1 MRCAEGTREGDDGN
15 VRRRREEGTGSR
27 ARTRRGAYLRVRRV
41 LKRVE
46 DLLQR
51 DGVPR
56 FLIDGFP
63 DDAVRLRGARR
74 RSARFRRPRCATP
87 GRKANDSSVAYP
99 FPQLLLDLILP
110 QHVLVY
116 LFAHDSCSRA
126 RSALE
131 RRRRAA
137 RLRVGLSRFPNGS
150 LFFARLFCE
159 NELTTVTVLAA
170 ASTRTRRSCLTR
182 LSRHSAPAVPSR
194 KLSSAL
200 DMNGRI
206 TDTSIALRLVNFT
219 PLSAFSSSARKPA

>member
-1 MRCAEGTREGDDGN
+1 MSNQHAVACPHNAPNYVLVVVHFLQEHDFTKCALC
-15 VRRRREEGTGSR
+15 VC
-27 ARTRRGAYLRVRRV
+27 RV

-116 LFAHDSCSRA
+116 FFAHDSWSRA

-137 RLRVGLSRFPNGS
+137 RLRVGLEPFPK
-150 LFFARLFCE
+150 RLF
-159 NELTTVTVLAA
+159 LR
-170 ASTRTRRSCLTR
+170 TRTKEDS
-182 LSRHSAPAVPSR
+182 
-194 KLSSAL
+194 
-200 DMNGRI
+200 
-206 TDTSIALRLVNFT
+206 
-219 PLSAFSSSARKPA
+219 

>member
-1 MRCAEGTREGDDGN
+1 MCAAQGKGDEGN
-15 VRRRREEGTGSR
+15 VRRRRGEGTGRERVAGRTCASVAFWNASKIFFSATVSR
-27 ARTRRGAYLRVRRV
+27 VFLSTAFQTMPYACAERGGGQHDFDIRDARH
-41 LKRVE
+41 
-46 DLLQR
+46 
-51 DGVPR
+51 
-56 FLIDGFP
+56 
-63 DDAVRLRGARR
+63 
-74 RSARFRRPRCATP
+74 
-87 GRKANDSSVAYP
+87 GRKASDSSVAHP

-116 LFAHDSCSRA
+116 FFAHDSCSRA

-219 PLSAFSSSARKPA
+219 PLSAFSSRARNPA